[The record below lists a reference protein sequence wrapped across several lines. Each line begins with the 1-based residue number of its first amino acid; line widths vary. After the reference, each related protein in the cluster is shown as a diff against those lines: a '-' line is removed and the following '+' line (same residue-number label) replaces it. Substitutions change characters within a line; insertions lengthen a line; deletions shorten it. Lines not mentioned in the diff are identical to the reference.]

1 MNRPQTIQI
10 FLPSGDPRGMR
21 VAEITTRIVRVI
33 EVPRSQLGDFL
44 RMPEAQQVGVYFLM
58 GELSEAGMPRT
69 YIGQSG
75 NVGKRLEQ
83 HHQNKDFW
91 NRAFVVI
98 SLTNSLT
105 QTHGLFLEWLAIAE
119 ATKAGR
125 YGLENGNTGSQPYT
139 PAPLQAD
146 CHEIHETAA
155 TLLATL
161 GQPIFEPLTS
171 APTAKGIVE
180 LFYCKGSGADG
191 GSGRC
196 FPSGH
201 ASAGF
206 SFIGGFFA
214 FRGNDAGQARLG
226 RAAHGGHADGRHV
239 HVGVLDRLGRLGQDA
254 ARRAGHAADGL
265 GQLTHAAQHG
275 VGAFL
280 GLDRQ
285 NQAITDH
292 SPLTNIQTPD
302 LPGHMQG
309 AVDIGLMLR
318 SRLDPAQGTSTEG
331 QVGLGLMGP
340 FDGKALTGKGIEDD
354 TQQGIIT
361 LACRRYDR
369 RQQGQ
374 ALEVGFERL
383 EVRATDIAHQADG
396 LTAGTLQG
404 LDALADLGNPDIG
417 PGKGCQL
424 RPGKPLEPDDED
436 RPPGLFAMLGNLER
450 QGPATRD
457 QAEFHHLRPRAPA
470 GTGDDW
476 RLPG

>member
-1 MNRPQTIQI
+1 MSRPQTIQI

-58 GELSEAGMPRT
+58 GELSEAGLPRT

-75 NVGKRLEQ
+75 SVGKRLEQ

-91 NRAFVVI
+91 NRAFVLI

-191 GSGRC
+191 VGEYTTEGFVVHKGSK
-196 FPSGH
+196 
-201 ASAGF
+201 
-206 SFIGGFFA
+206 
-214 FRGNDAGQARLG
+214 G
-226 RAAHGGHADGRHV
+226 RAEIV
-239 HVGVLDRLGRLGQDA
+239 PS
-254 ARRAGHAADGL
+254 
-265 GQLTHAAQHG
+265 
-275 VGAFL
+275 
-280 GLDRQ
+280 
-285 NQAITDH
+285 I
-292 SPLTNIQTPD
+292 
-302 LPGHMQG
+302 
-309 AVDIGLMLR
+309 
-318 SRLDPAQGTSTEG
+318 QGTSHERMRSQLIMEG
-331 QVGLGLMGP
+331 VLAENAGSAGPMLVFTRDHLFSSPSTAAMAVMGRSANGWVEWKTAS
-340 FDGKALTGKGIEDD
+340 GK
-354 TQQGIIT
+354 T
-361 LACRRYDR
+361 LD
-369 RQQGQ
+369 
-374 ALEVGFERL
+374 EV
-383 EVRATDIAHQADG
+383 
-396 LTAGTLQG
+396 
-404 LDALADLGNPDIG
+404 
-417 PGKGCQL
+417 K
-424 RPGKPLEPDDED
+424 
-436 RPPGLFAMLGNLER
+436 R
-450 QGPATRD
+450 QGVISTDAD
-457 QAEFHHLRPRAPA
+457 
-470 GTGDDW
+470 
-476 RLPG
+476 

>member
-1 MNRPQTIQI
+1 MSRPQTIQI

-58 GELSEAGMPRT
+58 GELSEAGLPRT

-75 NVGKRLEQ
+75 SVGKRLEQ

-91 NRAFVVI
+91 NRAFVLI

-191 GSGRC
+191 VGEYTTEGFVVHKGSK
-196 FPSGH
+196 
-201 ASAGF
+201 
-206 SFIGGFFA
+206 
-214 FRGNDAGQARLG
+214 G
-226 RAAHGGHADGRHV
+226 RAEIV
-239 HVGVLDRLGRLGQDA
+239 PS
-254 ARRAGHAADGL
+254 
-265 GQLTHAAQHG
+265 
-275 VGAFL
+275 
-280 GLDRQ
+280 
-285 NQAITDH
+285 I
-292 SPLTNIQTPD
+292 
-302 LPGHMQG
+302 
-309 AVDIGLMLR
+309 
-318 SRLDPAQGTSTEG
+318 QGTSHERMRSQLITEG
-331 QVGLGLMGP
+331 VLTEIAGSAGSLLVFTRDHLFSSPSTAAMAVMGRSANGWVEWKTAS
-340 FDGKALTGKGIEDD
+340 GK
-354 TQQGIIT
+354 T
-361 LACRRYDR
+361 LD
-369 RQQGQ
+369 
-374 ALEVGFERL
+374 EV
-383 EVRATDIAHQADG
+383 
-396 LTAGTLQG
+396 
-404 LDALADLGNPDIG
+404 
-417 PGKGCQL
+417 K
-424 RPGKPLEPDDED
+424 
-436 RPPGLFAMLGNLER
+436 R
-450 QGPATRD
+450 QGVISTNAD
-457 QAEFHHLRPRAPA
+457 
-470 GTGDDW
+470 
-476 RLPG
+476 